1 MDQLVKRIRLLAIY
15 LALLV
20 PFIAF
25 GAYQSLQSSNNSP
38 IDWVDSSFS
47 ERKHYDEFVQL
58 FGPGDVVI
66 ASWPECTWSDARL
79 DRLVKGLRDAKA
91 FRTSDG
97 DPLFQ
102 QVTCGRETLLRMVKT
117 DELLTIETASSE
129 PGTFADAP
137 RPSGDMVDDNPGR
150 MTLQDAI
157 QRLQGTLIG
166 KDGRTTCIVVTLN
179 RPGMDRRATVIDN
192 LRRAIRLSCDVADEQ
207 IHMAGPVMDGLTT
220 DQASHRSLTNFAGPS
235 ALIIFLICW
244 WSLRSLL
251 SGAIVFLAACF
262 CQSVLLAAIYYT
274 GQKLSALLIIL
285 PPLVQVLTIS
295 GGIHLM
301 NYYRSALILLPP
313 QRAAIEAFRRGWLPT
328 VLSLGTTAMGTASLM
343 VSRLEPIRMFGI
355 YGTIGVL
362 LTTATVLT
370 VVPCS
375 MIMLRGLRRRKAEE
389 PDAAAFNTAAVPD
402 QVALTRP
409 DATAAGWHQL
419 TTLLGRHNFIVL
431 ATFLG
436 MMAIGILGL
445 SQLQTSVRIE
455 TLFAADSRIMLDYR
469 WLEEHIGP
477 LVPIEVLVKFPR
489 DCGLSD
495 RSRLDVVWRINNTLQ
510 KQPHVRSIT
519 SALTFFPSLPPMKS
533 LPASM
538 RSAML
543 NKAIDHAKPAFEQA
557 ATVRNDS
564 DGEVWRLTAHV
575 SALEPLDYGLI
586 LTNVRHVIDIELQ
599 KTNADKPFHVTAT
612 TTGIMPLVH
621 KIQDQLLSDLF
632 HSLISALIII
642 TITMTIVEAGIVNG
656 LVAMVSNIFPIVVAF
671 GAMGWLDCPM
681 DIGSV
686 MTASVA
692 LGIAVDDTLHFL
704 TYFRRSNVLPD
715 ATRLSAVLAAYDHC
729 GRAMI
734 QTSVSCGLGLLVFA
748 FSDFVPTSRFAILIT
763 VLLML
768 ALLGDLILLPALL
781 LSRAGKLFEPR
792 IRDLTTPM
800 GSSPSAG
807 S

>member
-15 LALLV
+15 VALLL
-20 PFIAF
+20 PLIAF
-25 GAYQSLQSSNNSP
+25 GAFQSLQSSNNSP
-38 IDWVDSSFS
+38 IDWVNASFS
-47 ERKHYDEFVQL
+47 ERKHYDEFVEL

-66 ASWPECTWSDARL
+66 ASWPKCFWSDSRL
-79 DRLVKGLRDAKA
+79 DRLVRGLREAKA

-117 DELLTIETASSE
+117 NELQTIETTSSE
-129 PGTFADAP
+129 TQTFADASHS
-137 RPSGDMVDDNPGR
+137 SGNDDAEHRGR
-150 MTLQDAI
+150 MSLQDAI

-166 KDGRTTCIVVTLN
+166 PDGRTTCIVVTLN
-179 RPGMDRRATVIDN
+179 RTGMDHRGTVIDN
-192 LRRAIRLSCDVADEQ
+192 LRRAIRLSCGVADEQ
-207 IHMAGPVMDGLTT
+207 IHLAGPVMDGLTT
-220 DQASHRSLTNFAGPS
+220 DRASHRSLTNFAGPS
-235 ALIIFLICW
+235 AFIIFLICW

-301 NYYRSALILLPP
+301 NYYRSALLLLPP
-313 QRAAIEAFRRGWLPT
+313 QLAAIEAFRRGWLPT

-343 VSRLEPIRMFGI
+343 VSGLEPIRLFGV

-370 VVPCS
+370 VIPCS
-375 MIMLRGLRRRKAEE
+375 MILWRGNRIGNTEE
-389 PDAAAFNTAAVPD
+389 QSIGADPVKTTLPCADAPMNQDSMAP
-402 QVALTRP
+402 
-409 DATAAGWHQL
+409 GWHRL
-419 TTLLGRHNFIVL
+419 ATLLARHNFLVL
-431 ATFLG
+431 GILLG
-436 MMAIGILGL
+436 MMAIGALGL
-445 SQLQTSVRIE
+445 SQLRTSVRIE
-455 TLFAADSRIMLDYR
+455 TLFAADSRIMQDYR
-469 WLEEHIGP
+469 WLEENLGP
-477 LVPIEVLVKFPR
+477 LVPIEVLITFPPE
-489 DCGLSD
+489 CTLSD
-495 RSRLDVVWRINNTLQ
+495 RGRLDVVWRINSTLQ
-510 KQPHVRSIT
+510 QQPHVRSIT
-519 SALTFFPSLPPMKS
+519 SALTFFPPLPPMKS

-538 RSAML
+538 QSAML
-543 NKAIDHAKPAFEQA
+543 NKAIDQAKPGFEQA
-557 ATVRNDS
+557 ATVRHDAE
-564 DGEVWRLTAHV
+564 GEVWRLTAHV
-575 SALEPLDYGLI
+575 SALESLDYGSI
-586 LTNVRHVIDIELQ
+586 LTDVRNVIDIELQ
-599 KTNADKPFHVTAT
+599 KTNIDKPFHVTAT

-632 HSLISALIII
+632 NSLISALIII
-642 TITMTIVEAGIVNG
+642 TITMTIVEAGLVNG
-656 LVAMVSNIFPIVVAF
+656 LVAMVSNTFPIVVAF
-671 GAMGWLDCPM
+671 GGMGWLDCPM

-704 TYFRRSNVLPD
+704 TYFRRSIVLPG
-715 ATRLSAVLAAYDHC
+715 ATRRSAVIDGYHHC

-763 VLLML
+763 LLLML

-781 LSRAGKLFEPR
+781 LSRAGKLFDPR
-792 IRDLTTPM
+792 
-800 GSSPSAG
+800 PSV
-807 S
+807 